1 MIRPNGLIIQRKGYG
16 IMADKKFG
24 IFAIELR
31 LKVTNEVKTAGKVL
45 IIPCSMGFKQQDAT
59 WVNEWVDVT
68 IFSGDVY
75 EKAQQISKGDQITV
89 TGRMNL
95 RAYKGKTSWS
105 ILCDNL
111 SVDGQPSGSANGPE
125 EDIPF

>member
-1 MIRPNGLIIQRKGYG
+1 
-16 IMADKKFG
+16 MADKKFG